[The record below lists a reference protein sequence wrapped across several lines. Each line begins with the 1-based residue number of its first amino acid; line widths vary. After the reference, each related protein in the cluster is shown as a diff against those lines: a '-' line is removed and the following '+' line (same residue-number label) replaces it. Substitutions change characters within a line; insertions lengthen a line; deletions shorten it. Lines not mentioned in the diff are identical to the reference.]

1 MIVGVPTEIFPGE
14 NCVALTPAATKK
26 LVKLGLEVTI
36 EAGAGVKAGFPDSEY
51 SDAGAK
57 LANSR
62 SDVFGS
68 ADVLCQMKG
77 PGANPETGAS
87 DLESL
92 RDGQIVIAFH
102 EPLLAHDTTKSLA
115 QRGVCAVSMELV
127 PRITRAQSMDAL
139 SSMATVAGYK
149 GVLLA
154 AKQLPRFFPMFM
166 TAAGTVSPAK
176 VLVLG
181 AGVAGLQA
189 IATAKRL
196 GAVVSSYDV
205 RPVVK
210 EQVESLGAKF
220 IELDIETEGA
230 EDSGGYAKEQSEDF
244 IARQQAAMAEVIA
257 AQHVIITTA
266 AIPGR
271 PSPILVT
278 ETMVQGME
286 PGSVIVDLASERGG
300 NCALTQPGETITAHG
315 VTIMGPVNL
324 PTTMAYHASQMY
336 ANNVI
341 TLLKE
346 FLKDGELV
354 IDMENDVIEGC
365 VVCTSGE
372 IVHPR
377 VRELNGLAPIEKVE
391 KIEKPAAESNEG
403 GAS

>member
-1 MIVGVPTEIFPGE
+1 MIVGVPTETFPGE
-14 NCVALTPAATKK
+14 NCVALTPASTKQ
-26 LVKLGLEVTI
+26 LIKLGLEVTI
-36 EAGAGVKAGFPDSEY
+36 EAGAGIKAGFPDAEY

-57 LANSR
+57 LASSR
-62 SDVFGS
+62 ADVFGS
-68 ADVLCQMKG
+68 ADVICQMKG
-77 PGANPETGAS
+77 AGANPEKGAADF
-87 DLESL
+87 DLL
-92 RDGQIVIAFH
+92 RSGQLVIAFH
-102 EPLLAHDTTKSLA
+102 EPLLAHDATKQLA
-115 QRGVCAVSMELV
+115 AKGVSAVSMELV
-127 PRITRAQSMDAL
+127 PRISRAQSMDAL
-139 SSMATVAGYK
+139 SSLATVAGYK
-149 GVLLA
+149 GVLLGA
-154 AKQLPRFFPMFM
+154 SQLPRFFPMFM

-196 GAVVSSYDV
+196 GAVVSGYDV
-205 RPVVK
+205 RPVVR

-220 IELDIETEGA
+220 IELEIETEGA
-230 EDSGGYAKEQSEDF
+230 EDSGGYAKEQSEEF

-278 ETMVQGME
+278 EEMVKGMA

-300 NCALTQPGETITAHG
+300 NCALTQPGKTTVAHG

-336 ANNVI
+336 SSNVT

-346 FLKDGELV
+346 FLKEGELE

-365 VVCTSGE
+365 LVCTGGE
-372 IVHPR
+372 IIHPR
-377 VRELNGLAPIEKVE
+377 VREIVGLAPLEKPT
-391 KIEKPAAESNEG
+391 EKPASESNEG
-403 GAS
+403 GES